1 LTNISYIWRD
11 SNTIPTADVVEFNGG
26 ARPDDSGSITNVDVS
41 LISAVSVNPKPKG
54 QLDEIQDTGFSSLTW
69 KITGAISLSSGIPV
83 IIKEW
88 LLEDKT
94 TATRPFGRFGVSL
107 TDFPTHNVHPNGD
120 RGCIITDW
128 TWIRGGEVNG
138 MAAFTCT
145 IRFNS
150 NLAGLNSSGNFDWT
164 GA

>member
-1 LTNISYIWRD
+1 LTDISYIWRD
-11 SNTIPTADVVEFNGG
+11 SNTISTADVVEFNGG
-26 ARPDDSGSITNVDVS
+26 ARPDDSGSIVNVDVS

-69 KITGAISLSSGIPV
+69 KITGSISLSSGVPV

-94 TATRPFGRFGVSL
+94 TASFPFGRFGVSL
-107 TDFPTHNVHPNGD
+107 TDFPTHNVNPTAN

-128 TWIRGGEVNG
+128 VWVRGGEVNG
-138 MAAFTCT
+138 KAAFNCT

-150 NLAGLNSSGNFDWT
+150 DLTGLHSADFDWT
-164 GA
+164 GTT